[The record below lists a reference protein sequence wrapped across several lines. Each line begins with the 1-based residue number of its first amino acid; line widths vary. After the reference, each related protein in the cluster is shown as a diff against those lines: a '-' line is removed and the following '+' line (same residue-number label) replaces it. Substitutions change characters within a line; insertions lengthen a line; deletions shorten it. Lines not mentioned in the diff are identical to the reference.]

1 MPSHRSPL
9 LTPVHAS
16 TSHRLVNVP
25 KNRIMVA
32 HAETAAPRIAPLGS
46 SFGKPKSTLLAIF
59 TRQRRQSLIWFLVAV
74 AAWAW
79 AVWDRHLLVAQ
90 LTRQRDVV
98 VIDSLGTY
106 YVSPVVGMEQAK
118 ELHAMQTK
126 LACKALF
133 ERNPE
138 GLDNPELFKVLFLK
152 EAARSAM
159 TVVDKNK
166 PEFQAKSLHQKV
178 EVGAPEILST
188 RNNAFYTAADVQLIR
203 VGAFQNAP
211 ITEVLR
217 YRVKFK
223 FLPNPDLTKNG
234 RFPTAVAAFQVEPI
248 TKS

>member
-1 MPSHRSPL
+1 MGAQVEGHARSGARP
-9 LTPVHAS
+9 
-16 TSHRLVNVP
+16 N
-25 KNRIMVA
+25 
-32 HAETAAPRIAPLGS
+32 G
-46 SFGKPKSTLLAIF
+46 FGKPKSTLLTIF

-79 AVWDRHLLVAQ
+79 ATWDRRALVKEFTQ
-90 LTRQRDVV
+90 KREVV

-106 YVSPVVGMEQAK
+106 YVSPVMGIEQAK
-118 ELHAMQTK
+118 DLHALQTK

-138 GLDNPELFKVLFLK
+138 GLDNPELFRLMFLK
-152 EAARSAM
+152 DAAKTASSAIER
-159 TVVDKNK
+159 NK
-166 PEFQAKSLHQKV
+166 SEFQVKALHQKV

-188 RNNAFYTAADVQLIR
+188 RDNAFYTAADVQLIR
-203 VGAFQNAP
+203 VGSFQNTP

-234 RFPTAVAAFQVEPI
+234 RFPTAVAAFQVEPV
-248 TKS
+248 TKA

>member
-1 MPSHRSPL
+1 
-9 LTPVHAS
+9 
-16 TSHRLVNVP
+16 
-25 KNRIMVA
+25 MVA
-32 HAETAAPRIAPLGS
+32 QVERPARTAALPAG
-46 SFGKPKSTLLAIF
+46 FGKPKSTLLTIF

-79 AVWDRHLLVAQ
+79 ATWDRRALVKEFTQ
-90 LTRQRDVV
+90 KREVV

-106 YVSPVVGMEQAK
+106 YVSPVIGIEQAK
-118 ELHAMQTK
+118 DLHALQTK

-138 GLDNPELFKVLFLK
+138 GLDNPELFRLMFLK
-152 EAARSAM
+152 DAAKTASS
-159 TVVDKNK
+159 VFEGNK
-166 PEFQAKSLHQKV
+166 SEFQAKSLHQKV

-188 RNNAFYTAADVQLIR
+188 RDNAFYTAADIQLIR
-203 VGAFQNAP
+203 VGSFQSTP

-234 RFPTAVAAFQVEPI
+234 RFPTAVAAFQVEPV
-248 TKS
+248 TKT

>member
-1 MPSHRSPL
+1 
-9 LTPVHAS
+9 
-16 TSHRLVNVP
+16 
-25 KNRIMVA
+25 MVA
-32 HAETAAPRIAPLGS
+32 HVETAAPRIAPLGS
-46 SFGKPKSTLLAIF
+46 SFGRSKSNLLTIF

-79 AVWDRHLLVAQ
+79 ALWDRHHLIEQ
-90 LTRQRDVV
+90 LARKRDVV

-106 YVSPVVGMEQAK
+106 YVSPLVDIAQAK
-118 ELHAMQTK
+118 DLHAWQTK

-138 GLDNPELFKVLFLK
+138 GLDNPELFRLLFLK
-152 EAARSAM
+152 DAAKSA
-159 TVVDKNK
+159 TAVIDKNK
-166 PEFQAKSLHQKV
+166 PEFQAKALHQKV
-178 EVGAPEILST
+178 EVGVPEVLST
-188 RNNAFYTAADVQLIR
+188 RDNAFYTAADVQLIR
-203 VGAFQNAP
+203 AGSFQNAP

-234 RFPTAVAAFQVEPI
+234 RFPTAVAAFQVEPV